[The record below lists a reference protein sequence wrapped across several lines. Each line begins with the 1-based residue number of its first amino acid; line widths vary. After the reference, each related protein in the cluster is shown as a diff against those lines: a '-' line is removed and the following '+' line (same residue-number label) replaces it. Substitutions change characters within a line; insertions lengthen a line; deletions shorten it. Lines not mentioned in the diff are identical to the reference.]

1 MVNQQWFLPLLKEV
15 ERKRKLPGDAEGNL
29 IRETMDRDKLI
40 EDLHTIDRLLDGL
53 IVRTQEKLD
62 KNRKIRKL
70 LKLPQTVHNK
80 TRITNY
86 IKNGTQ

>member
-1 MVNQQWFLPLLKEV
+1 MLKEV

-40 EDLHTIDRLLDGL
+40 EDLHTIDRLVDGL

>member
-1 MVNQQWFLPLLKEV
+1 MLKEV

-53 IVRTQEKLD
+53 VVRTQEKLD

>member
-1 MVNQQWFLPLLKEV
+1 
-15 ERKRKLPGDAEGNL
+15 
-29 IRETMDRDKLI
+29 MDRDKLI

-80 TRITNY
+80 VRITNY

>member
-1 MVNQQWFLPLLKEV
+1 
-15 ERKRKLPGDAEGNL
+15 
-29 IRETMDRDKLI
+29 MDRDKLI
-40 EDLHTIDRLLDGL
+40 RDLHTIDRLLDGL
-53 IVRTQEKLD
+53 IVRTQEKLE
-62 KNRKIRKL
+62 KNRKIRRL

>member
-1 MVNQQWFLPLLKEV
+1 MQREV
-15 ERKRKLPGDAEGNL
+15 GRKRKLPGDAEGNL

-53 IVRTQEKLD
+53 VVRTQEKLD

>member
-1 MVNQQWFLPLLKEV
+1 MLKEV

>member
-1 MVNQQWFLPLLKEV
+1 MQREV
-15 ERKRKLPGDAEGNL
+15 GRKRKLLGDAEGNL
-29 IRETMDRDKLI
+29 KKETMDRDKLI
-40 EDLHTIDRLLDGL
+40 RDLHTIDRLLDGL
-53 IVRTQEKLD
+53 IVRTQEKLE
-62 KNRKIRKL
+62 KNRKIRRL

>member
-1 MVNQQWFLPLLKEV
+1 LLPLLKEV

>member
-1 MVNQQWFLPLLKEV
+1 
-15 ERKRKLPGDAEGNL
+15 
-29 IRETMDRDKLI
+29 MDRDKLI

-53 IVRTQEKLD
+53 IGRTQETLD
-62 KNRKIRKL
+62 RNRQIRKL

-80 TRITNY
+80 VRITNY

>member
-1 MVNQQWFLPLLKEV
+1 MLLLLLNEV
-15 ERKRKLPGDAEGNL
+15 EKRGELPEEKGNL
-29 IRETMDRDKLI
+29 LITETMKKEELI
-40 EDLHTIDRLLDGL
+40 KELHLLNHLLDGL
-53 IVRTQEKLD
+53 VVRTQEKLD

>member
-1 MVNQQWFLPLLKEV
+1 
-15 ERKRKLPGDAEGNL
+15 
-29 IRETMDRDKLI
+29 MDRDKLI

-70 LKLPQTVHNK
+70 LRLPQTVHNK
-80 TRITNY
+80 VRITNY

>member
-1 MVNQQWFLPLLKEV
+1 
-15 ERKRKLPGDAEGNL
+15 
-29 IRETMDRDKLI
+29 MDRDKLI
-40 EDLHTIDRLLDGL
+40 KDLYTIDRLLDGL
-53 IVRTQEKLD
+53 IVRTQETLE

-86 IKNGTQ
+86 IKNGTE

>member
-1 MVNQQWFLPLLKEV
+1 
-15 ERKRKLPGDAEGNL
+15 
-29 IRETMDRDKLI
+29 MDRDKLI

-53 IVRTQEKLD
+53 MVRTQEKLD

-80 TRITNY
+80 VRITNY

>member
-1 MVNQQWFLPLLKEV
+1 MQREV

>member
-1 MVNQQWFLPLLKEV
+1 MQREV
-15 ERKRKLPGDAEGNL
+15 GRKRKLPGDAEGNL

>member
-1 MVNQQWFLPLLKEV
+1 MQREV
-15 ERKRKLPGDAEGNL
+15 GRKRKLPGDAEGNL

-40 EDLHTIDRLLDGL
+40 EDLHSIDRLLDGL
-53 IVRTQEKLD
+53 VVRTQEKLD

>member
-1 MVNQQWFLPLLKEV
+1 MLLHLQREV
-15 ERKRKLPGDAEGNL
+15 GRKRKLPGDAEGNL

-53 IVRTQEKLD
+53 VVRTQEKLD

>member
-1 MVNQQWFLPLLKEV
+1 LLKEV